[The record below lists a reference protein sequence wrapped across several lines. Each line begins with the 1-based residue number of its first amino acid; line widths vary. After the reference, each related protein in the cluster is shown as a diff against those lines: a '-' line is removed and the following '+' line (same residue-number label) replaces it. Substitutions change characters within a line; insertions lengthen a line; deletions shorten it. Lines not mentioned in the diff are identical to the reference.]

1 MADCPVCGV
10 VVTDDDSSNFRWFHS
25 DGKWY
30 RFEDI
35 GCRNKFI
42 GNPEKYLD
50 PEAAEAT
57 S

>member
-1 MADCPVCGV
+1 MTNCLVCDKPVNE
-10 VVTDDDSSNFRWFHS
+10 DDSKNFRWHHT

-30 RFEDI
+30 RFNDI

-42 GNPEKYLD
+42 GNPEKYLQ
-50 PEAAEAT
+50 AQTA